1 MGREAKVSDV
11 LAELREE
18 EGWSAFPYPDHLG
31 FNTIGY
37 GFLIDPRKGGGLPKP
52 VAEFWLQYALNER
65 VEAFRKLWPAFDN
78 QPADVKN
85 ALKLMV
91 YQLGPAG
98 LFAFKRMLAALEARD
113 RVTAA
118 EEALD
123 SEWSRQTPARARLV
137 AAQLRG

>member
-1 MGREAKVSDV
+1 MSDV

-31 FNTIGY
+31 YETIGY
-37 GFLIDPRKGGGLPKP
+37 GFLIDKRKGGGLPRP

-85 ALKLMV
+85 ALRLMV

-98 LFAFKRMLAALEARD
+98 LFSFRRMLAALEARD

-118 EEALD
+118 EEALE
-123 SEWSRQTPARARLV
+123 STWAEQTPERARRV
-137 AAQLRG
+137 AMQIRG

>member
-1 MGREAKVSDV
+1 VSDV

-31 FNTIGY
+31 YETIGY
-37 GFLIDPRKGGGLPKP
+37 GFLIDKRKGGGLPRP

-65 VEAFRKLWPAFDN
+65 VEAFSKLWPAFDN
-78 QPADVKN
+78 QPADVKD
-85 ALKLMV
+85 ALRLMV

-118 EEALD
+118 EEALE
-123 SEWSRQTPARARLV
+123 STWAEQTPERARRV
-137 AAQLRG
+137 AMQLRG

>member
-1 MGREAKVSDV
+1 MSDV

-31 FNTIGY
+31 YETIGY
-37 GFLIDPRKGGGLPKP
+37 GFLIDKRKGGGLPRP

-85 ALKLMV
+85 ALRLMV
-91 YQLGPAG
+91 YQLGPEG
-98 LFAFKRMLAALEARD
+98 LFSFRRMLAALEARD

-118 EEALD
+118 EEALE
-123 SEWSRQTPARARLV
+123 STWAEQTPERARRV
-137 AAQLRG
+137 AMQIRG

>member
-1 MGREAKVSDV
+1 MSDV

-31 FNTIGY
+31 YETIGY
-37 GFLIDPRKGGGLPKP
+37 GFLIDKRKGGGLPRP

-65 VEAFRKLWPAFDN
+65 VEAFRKLWPALDN
-78 QPADVKN
+78 QPADVKD
-85 ALKLMV
+85 ALRLMV

-118 EEALD
+118 EEALE
-123 SEWSRQTPARARLV
+123 SEWAEQTPERARRV
-137 AAQLRG
+137 AMQLRG